1 MSFGN
6 FLSTL
11 DEVKL
16 KEKGRAF
23 HDLFLTKLSLL
34 LKGTVVAP
42 PDKFGETLQDERVNG
57 GAFIGTD
64 GLQFPQKLIPNAGM
78 RLYGGAQ
85 YHRAMAEFRFVV
97 GGIKCPPI
105 TREEIVNACGV
116 EDIHDGTNY
125 SRTACVI
132 AVAKAR
138 DTFEPFLHQL
148 GGRLLHILR
157 RLLPISVFLLQ
168 KDGEFL
174 SGHEVFLKRVASAF
188 NNFAEST
195 ERSCREK
202 CMEDLVSTTRYV
214 SWSLHNKNRAG
225 LRQFLDSFGGS
236 EQSTAGINPAS
247 VSPDL
252 QSGFVGNDKQEV
264 KSRADV
270 KLSNLASG
278 NDSTG
283 SVSTTET
290 RLADL
295 LDSTLWNRRL
305 APSSERIVYALV
317 QQIFHGIREY
327 FLASTELK
335 FNCFLLM
342 PVVDKL
348 PALLREDL
356 DSAFDDLENVFDIT
370 TMRHSLGQRKRETEI
385 ELKRIQRLKEKFRQ
399 IHEQLTSSQVMLRP

>member
-1 MSFGN
+1 
-6 FLSTL
+6 
-11 DEVKL
+11 
-16 KEKGRAF
+16 
-23 HDLFLTKLSLL
+23 
-34 LKGTVVAP
+34 
-42 PDKFGETLQDERVNG
+42 
-57 GAFIGTD
+57 
-64 GLQFPQKLIPNAGM
+64 
-78 RLYGGAQ
+78 
-85 YHRAMAEFRFVV
+85 
-97 GGIKCPPI
+97 
-105 TREEIVNACGV
+105 
-116 EDIHDGTNY
+116 
-125 SRTACVI
+125 
-132 AVAKAR
+132 
-138 DTFEPFLHQL
+138 
-148 GGRLLHILR
+148 
-157 RLLPISVFLLQ
+157 
-168 KDGEFL
+168 
-174 SGHEVFLKRVASAF
+174 
-188 NNFAEST
+188 
-195 ERSCREK
+195 
-202 CMEDLVSTTRYV
+202 MEDLVSTTRYV

-236 EQSTAGINPAS
+236 EQSTAGVNSAS

-252 QSGFVGNDKQEV
+252 ASGFVGNDKQEV

-356 DSAFDDLENVFDIT
+356 DSAF
-370 TMRHSLGQRKRETEI
+370 
-385 ELKRIQRLKEKFRQ
+385 
-399 IHEQLTSSQVMLRP
+399 